1 MFKNRGTSAL
11 IVRHLPHRTR
21 WLPRAIT
28 SLRHAEWSQRQFSVD
43 CITSIA
49 GCQRPRDGRINCGA
63 QHPQEA
69 ANAWRVQTVSVSYVY
84 ALPTFSTCADVTEG
98 PKGDASESLRRF
110 PTGAPAVVLV
120 GRYVRPFLTIQ
131 ASQIR
136 STLQ

>member
-1 MFKNRGTSAL
+1 MSFAQHKQ
-11 IVRHLPHRTR
+11 PHRTR

-28 SLRHAEWSQRQFSVD
+28 SLRDAEWSRRPFSVD
-43 CITSIA
+43 CITISLGARGRVMAASI
-49 GCQRPRDGRINCGA
+49 CGA

-84 ALPTFSTCADVTEG
+84 ALPTFSTCADVTAG